1 MKPVVFLK
9 TWLQRILYYIKT
21 FDHRRIGWF
30 MKYYFTGIY
39 KRTDQ
44 HHLFLFAAGLAFSLL
59 ICIMPFILLLISLV
73 GNLLANE
80 SISNQLSSFI
90 DTVIPYSGYAD
101 FVNGVVS
108 NRIEEIKNYKNVAGY
123 IGLVGLLFAASGFF
137 ATLRTILNRAFEV
150 TESRHFVIGKLRD
163 FGMILLLAFG
173 FLVATIILPFW
184 EALIDAIPTIANIPF
199 LKADIM
205 RNVLSLLSSPILL
218 FLLFFV
224 FYNFIPYDRMNKKV
238 VAVSALWATMLWS
251 FAETLFGYFLVNF
264 ASFKRIYGAYVFVI
278 VVVFWIYYSS
288 IVFILGAHIGQLY
301 KLRKIEKNS

>member
-1 MKPVVFLK
+1 M
-9 TWLQRILYYIKT
+9 
-21 FDHRRIGWF
+21 
-30 MKYYFTGIY
+30 
-39 KRTDQ
+39 
-44 HHLFLFAAGLAFSLL
+44 
-59 ICIMPFILLLISLV
+59 
-73 GNLLANE
+73 
-80 SISNQLSSFI
+80 
-90 DTVIPYSGYAD
+90 
-101 FVNGVVS
+101 
-108 NRIEEIKNYKNVAGY
+108 
-123 IGLVGLLFAASGFF
+123 
-137 ATLRTILNRAFEV
+137 
-150 TESRHFVIGKLRD
+150 IGKLRD